1 MARDIE
7 DTLTTR
13 LTLLFNERYGLQEAV
28 TQSFAG
34 GKFLDVFVQF
44 EGAQVVVEAKKGQT
58 TLRKRQAARDADK
71 RLRAGHADV
80 AFALCYPEEATL
92 ASLPTD
98 TLIWQVRQDPDSTV
112 PWREGTAEDLA
123 REIRLA
129 PQQVDQTNLAA
140 RILSNALD
148 NAVLMLNAQERENLA
163 RALDLPP
170 KRTKRKGKDG
180 KEREHSDYETAAKRG
195 LLVIAAAMLF
205 QFRLQTQPRPEGHD
219 GRWPPTS
226 VQECAESGFAYTA
239 FDDAWALILRVDYT
253 PIFETA
259 RKALANLPPYP
270 RLFRDLGKAAVEC
283 SQKTTGSRHDLVG
296 RIFHRV
302 LDSARYDGSYYTST
316 AAATLLAELA
326 IEEGSAAD
334 PLSLRVCDPACGTG
348 TLLMTAAARL
358 RDLRSDGV
366 DEDEFDRRL
375 VEDVLWG
382 YDINL
387 TAAHLAATTL
397 GMDSPSVKFV
407 NMNIHRALLGWHKL
421 DEEKRPYRVTRKS
434 DNPETYIG
442 SVGFIDG
449 QQPLA
454 LWPTLAQHIE
464 EQDTR
469 PHHPPQADLVI
480 MNPPFTRNDIRHDQF
495 GEAEEKAIKSKE
507 REVLSKT
514 GALAAAG
521 LHSSGGAFGVLGD
534 WLVKR
539 ESGTMAMVLPTVVLS
554 GAANQDYRQ
563 FLARKFHI
571 DLIVSIHDPE
581 RVFFSENTG
590 IGECLVIARRW
601 DDRERGAKPPTRM
614 INLARNPATRIDAL
628 RLAERIRRG
637 DAHDD
642 FTEQRIPSNRIA
654 EGNWFAANFLAP
666 VLNEEYLALQ
676 TAEGLA
682 PLGDLASID
691 PAGRAIRQHFRRSD
705 MPTTGGRRAL
715 WHHKTGLRR
724 SMLAH
729 TDTHLAARTDD
740 AARYWDRRG
749 RLLLPMKLALTLARV
764 GAVIVSERTVG
775 SLWTPAHPND
785 GSGET
790 EEAWALWLNS
800 SVGLLALLG
809 GRGNRIQVYP
819 DFSMK
824 ALRDVRVPDFAAFP
838 DARERM
844 ASAFGSLQNETLRAF
859 PYMDADPV
867 RRRIDAAVVA
877 ALGLDPER
885 VARIRRA
892 LGEEPSVT
900 DRRYGVKR
908 ENGDDEAEEAE
919 ADGVEEDVGEDVEGE
934 EEEEEEEE

>member
-13 LTLLFNERYGLQEAV
+13 LTLLFNERYGLPEAV

-71 RLRAGHADV
+71 RLRAGQADV
-80 AFALCYPEEATL
+80 AFALCYPEESTL
-92 ASLPTD
+92 ATLPTD
-98 TLIWQVRQDPDSTV
+98 TLTWQIRQDPDATV

-123 REIRLA
+123 REVLLA
-129 PQQVDQTNLAA
+129 PQQVEKTNLAA

-148 NAVLMLNAQERENLA
+148 AAVLLLNAQERENLA

-180 KEREHSDYETAAKRG
+180 KEREHSDYGTAAKRG
-195 LLVIAAAMLF
+195 LLVIAVAMLF
-205 QFRLQTQPRPEGHD
+205 QDRLRRQRKPDDYRGA
-219 GRWPPTS
+219 WPPPS
-226 VQECAESGFAYTA
+226 VQDCAASELPYTA
-239 FDDAWALILRVDYT
+239 FDGAWELILRVDYK

-259 RKALANLPPYP
+259 RKALASLPPYP

-302 LDSARYDGSYYTST
+302 LDSARYDGSYYTSI

-326 IEEGSAAD
+326 IEEGGAAD

-421 DEEKRPYRVTRKS
+421 DNEKRPYPVTRKS

-469 PHHPPQADLVI
+469 LHHPPQADLVI
-480 MNPPFTRNDIRHDQF
+480 MNPPFTRGDIRHDQF
-495 GEAEEKAIKSKE
+495 SEAEEQSIKRKE

-514 GALAAAG
+514 GALAAAR

-539 ESGTMAMVLPTVVLS
+539 DAGTLAMVLPTTVLS
-554 GAANQDYRQ
+554 GAGNQDYRR

-581 RVFFSENTG
+581 RIFFSENTA
-590 IGECLVIARRW
+590 IGECLLIARRW
-601 DDRERGAKPPTRM
+601 DDLEGNAKPPTRV

-628 RLAERIRRG
+628 RLAERIRQG
-637 DAHDD
+637 DEQGDD
-642 FTEQRIPSNRIA
+642 FTVQRIPSARIA
-654 EGNWFAANFLAP
+654 EGDWFAANFLTP

-676 TAEGLA
+676 TATGLA
-682 PLGDLASID
+682 PLGDMASID
-691 PAGRAIRQHFRRSD
+691 PAGVAIRQHFWRRD
-705 MPTTGGRRAL
+705 MPTTGGWRGL

-729 TDTHLAARTDD
+729 TDTHIAARTDA

-749 RLLLPMKLALTLARV
+749 RLLLPMKLYLPLARV

-800 SVGLLALLG
+800 SIGLLALLG
-809 GRGNRIQVYP
+809 GRGNRKQVYP

-824 ALRDVRVPDFAAFP
+824 ALRAIRVPDFAAFP
-838 DARERM
+838 NARERM
-844 ASAFGSLQNETLRAF
+844 ASAFESLQNETLRAF

-885 VARIRRA
+885 VARIRRT

-919 ADGVEEDVGEDVEGE
+919 ADGAEESEEGDGAEEGE
-934 EEEEEEEE
+934 E

>member
-13 LTLLFNERYGLQEAV
+13 LTLLFNERYGLPEAV

-34 GKFLDVFVQF
+34 GKFLDVFILLEDIRV
-44 EGAQVVVEAKKGQT
+44 AVEAKKGQA
-58 TLRKRQAARDADK
+58 TLRRRQAARDADK

-80 AFALCYPEEATL
+80 AFALCYPEDATL

-98 TLIWQVRQDPDSTV
+98 TLTWQIRQDPDVTV
-112 PWREGTAEDLA
+112 PWREGTAADLA

-148 NAVLMLNAQERENLA
+148 DAVLMLKPQERENLA

-170 KRTKRKGKDG
+170 KRVKRKDKNG
-180 KEREHSDYETAAKRG
+180 KEREQRTYETAAKRG

-205 QFRLQTQPRPEGHD
+205 QFRLQSQPRPEGHD
-219 GRWPPTS
+219 GEWPPTS
-226 VQECAESGFAYTA
+226 VQDCAESGFAYTA
-239 FDDAWALILRVDYT
+239 FDDAWALILLVDYK

-259 RKALANLPPYP
+259 RKALANLPPYA
-270 RLFRDLGKAAVEC
+270 RMLRDLGRAAVAC

-302 LDSARYDGSYYTST
+302 LESARYDGSYYTST

-326 IEEGSAAD
+326 IEDESAAD

-454 LWPTLAQHIE
+454 LWPTLAHHIE

-495 GEAEEKAIKSKE
+495 GEAEERAIKRKE
-507 REVLSKT
+507 REILSKT

-539 ESGTMAMVLPTVVLS
+539 DAGTMAMVLPTVVLS
-554 GAANQDYRQ
+554 GAANQAYRR
-563 FLARKFHI
+563 FLARNFHI

-581 RVFFSENTG
+581 RPFFSENTA
-590 IGECLVIARRW
+590 IGECLVIARRR
-601 DDRERGAKPPTRM
+601 DDRERGAKPSTRI
-614 INLARNPATRIDAL
+614 INLTRNPATRIDAL

-637 DAHDD
+637 EEDGD
-642 FTEQRIPSNRIA
+642 FTEQRIPPERIA
-654 EGNWFAANFLAP
+654 QGDWFAANFLAP

-682 PLGDLASID
+682 PLGDMASLD
-691 PAGRAIRQHFRRSD
+691 PAGRAIRQHFRRSV
-705 MPTTGGRRAL
+705 MPTTGGWRAL
-715 WHHKTGLRR
+715 WHHKSGLRR

-729 TDTHLAARTDD
+729 TDTHIAARTD
-740 AARYWDRRG
+740 AAGRYWDRRG
-749 RLLLPMKLALTLARV
+749 RLLLPMKLALPLARV

-785 GSGET
+785 KSAET
-790 EEAWALWLNS
+790 EEAWTLYLNS
-800 SVGLLALLG
+800 SIGLLALLG

-824 ALRDVRVPDFAAFP
+824 ALRGVRVPDLDAFP
-838 DARERM
+838 GAREAM
-844 ASAFGSLQNETLRAF
+844 VSAFKSLQTRTLRAF
-859 PYMDADPV
+859 PYLDADPA
-867 RRRIDAAVVA
+867 RREIDAAVVA
-877 ALGLDPER
+877 ALALDPER
-885 VARIRRA
+885 VARIRRE
-892 LGEEPSVT
+892 LSREPSVT
-900 DRRYGVKR
+900 DRRYGVLR

-919 ADGVEEDVGEDVEGE
+919 ADGDEDE
-934 EEEEEEEE
+934 EEEGGVGESDETEDE

>member
-13 LTLLFNERYGLQEAV
+13 LTLLFNERYGLPEAV
-28 TQSFAG
+28 TQSLAG
-34 GKFLDVFVQF
+34 GNFLDVFVPI
-44 EGAQVVVEAKKGQT
+44 ENIKVVVEAKKGQT

-92 ASLPTD
+92 ATLPTD
-98 TLIWQVRQDPDSTV
+98 TLIWQVRQDPDATV
-112 PWREGTAEDLA
+112 QWREGTAEDLA

-129 PQQVDQTNLAA
+129 PLQVDQTNLAA

-148 NAVLMLNAQERENLA
+148 DAVLMLNAQERENLA

-180 KEREHSDYETAAKRG
+180 KEREQRTYETAAKRG

-239 FDDAWALILRVDYT
+239 FDDAWALILRVDYK

-259 RKALANLPPYP
+259 RKALANLPPSF
-270 RLFRDLGKAAVEC
+270 RLFRDLGRAAVEC
-283 SQKTTGSRHDLVG
+283 SSKTAGSRHDLVG

-302 LDSARYDGSYYTST
+302 LESARYDGSYYTST

-326 IEEGSAAD
+326 IEEESAAD

-507 REVLSKT
+507 REILSKT

-521 LHSSGGAFGVLGD
+521 LHSSGGAFGMLGD

-539 ESGTMAMVLPTVVLS
+539 ESGTLAMVLPTVALS
-554 GAANQDYRQ
+554 GAANQPYRQ

-590 IGECLVIARRW
+590 IGECLLIARRW
-601 DDRERGAKPPTRM
+601 DDLERGAKPPTRM

-637 DAHDD
+637 DALEVAKKVNGLYASPEGRPAYPPLTMVKIIILQQWHDASD
-642 FTEQRIPSNRIA
+642 VAIEEAVSDRLSFRRFAGLSLTDAVPDHSTISRFRKEVA
-654 EGNWFAANFLAP
+654 ER
-666 VLNEEYLALQ
+666 
-676 TAEGLA
+676 GLA
-682 PLGDLASID
+682 RRLFAEVGRQLEKKGLLVKKGTLIDASVIKAQARR
-691 PAGRAIRQHFRRSD
+691 PGSEAGAEARRTLTPRGRA
-705 MPTTGGRRAL
+705 
-715 WHHKTGLRR
+715 
-724 SMLAH
+724 
-729 TDTHLAARTDD
+729 
-740 AARYWDRRG
+740 RG
-749 RLLLPMKLALTLARV
+749 RIRVSSTNCISGWTEAR
-764 GAVIVSERTVG
+764 G
-775 SLWTPAHPND
+775 S
-785 GSGET
+785 
-790 EEAWALWLNS
+790 
-800 SVGLLALLG
+800 
-809 GRGNRIQVYP
+809 
-819 DFSMK
+819 
-824 ALRDVRVPDFAAFP
+824 FA
-838 DARERM
+838 EW
-844 ASAFGSLQNETLRAF
+844 S
-859 PYMDADPV
+859 
-867 RRRIDAAVVA
+867 
-877 ALGLDPER
+877 
-885 VARIRRA
+885 
-892 LGEEPSVT
+892 
-900 DRRYGVKR
+900 
-908 ENGDDEAEEAE
+908 
-919 ADGVEEDVGEDVEGE
+919 
-934 EEEEEEEE
+934 

>member
-13 LTLLFNERYGLQEAV
+13 LTLLFNERYGLPEAV

-34 GKFLDVFVQF
+34 GKFLDVFVPL
-44 EGAQVVVEAKKGQT
+44 EGVKVVVEAKKGQA
-58 TLRKRQAARDADK
+58 TLRRRQAARDADK

-80 AFALCYPEEATL
+80 AFALCYPDDATL

-98 TLIWQVRQDPDSTV
+98 TLTWQIRQDPDVNV
-112 PWREGTAEDLA
+112 PWREGTAADLA

-148 NAVLMLNAQERENLA
+148 DAVALLNARERELIA
-163 RALDLPP
+163 RELDLPP
-170 KRTKRKGKDG
+170 KRVTRKSKDG
-180 KEREHSDYETAAKRG
+180 KERAENVYDTAAKRG
-195 LLVIAAAMLF
+195 LLVVAVAMLF
-205 QFRLQTQPRPEGHD
+205 HFRLRWERRPEGYV
-219 GRWPPTS
+219 GPWPPAS
-226 VQECAESGFAYTA
+226 AAQCLSAGPGCASK
-239 FDDAWALILRVDYT
+239 FDEAWELILRVDYR

-259 RKALANLPPYP
+259 RKALASLPPYG
-270 RLFRDLGKAAVEC
+270 RMVESLARAIEEC
-283 SQKTTGSRHDLVG
+283 SQRTTGSRHDLAG

-302 LDSARYDGSYYTST
+302 LDSARYDGSYYTSI

-326 IEEGSAAD
+326 IEEESAAD

-358 RDLRSDGV
+358 RDLRPAGV
-366 DEDEFDRRL
+366 NEAEYDRRL

-387 TAAHLAATTL
+387 TATHLAATTL
-397 GMDSPSVKFV
+397 GMDSPSVKFA

-421 DEEKRPYRVTRKS
+421 DREKRPYRVTRKS

-454 LWPTLAQHIE
+454 LWPTLAHHIE
-464 EQDTR
+464 EEDTR

-495 GEAEEKAIKSKE
+495 NEAEERAIKRKE
-507 REVLSKT
+507 REILSKT

-539 ESGTMAMVLPTVVLS
+539 DVGTLAMVLPTVVLS
-554 GAANQDYRQ
+554 GAANQAYRR

-571 DLIVSIHDPE
+571 DLIVSIHDPD

-637 DAHDD
+637 EEDGD
-642 FTEQRIPSNRIA
+642 FTEQRIPPERIA
-654 EGNWFAANFLAP
+654 QGDWFAANFLAP
-666 VLNEEYLALQ
+666 VMSEEYLALQ
-676 TAEGLA
+676 SAEGFA
-682 PLGDLASID
+682 PLGDMASID
-691 PAGRAIRQHFRRSD
+691 PAGRAVRQHFRRSD
-705 MPTTGGRRAL
+705 MPTSGGRRAL
-715 WHHKTGLRR
+715 WHHKTSLRR

-729 TDTHLAARTDD
+729 TDTHIAARTDD
-740 AARYWDRRG
+740 AGRYWDRRG
-749 RLLLPMKLALTLARV
+749 RLLLPMKLALPLARV
-764 GAVIVSERTVG
+764 GAVIVSERTLG

-785 GSGET
+785 ASAET
-790 EEAWALWLNS
+790 EEAWALYLNS

-824 ALRDVRVPDFAAFP
+824 ALRGVRVPDLDAFP
-838 DARERM
+838 GAREAM
-844 ASAFGSLQNETLRAF
+844 ASAFRRLQTRTLRAF
-859 PYMDADPV
+859 PYLDADPS
-867 RRRIDAAVVA
+867 RREVDDAVIA

-885 VARIRRA
+885 VARIRRD
-892 LGEEPSVT
+892 LSREPSIT
-900 DRRYGVKR
+900 DRRYGVPR

-919 ADGVEEDVGEDVEGE
+919 ADGAEAEEEDEPE
-934 EEEEEEEE
+934 EESG

>member
-13 LTLLFNERYGLQEAV
+13 LTLLFNERHGLPEAV
-28 TQSFAG
+28 TQPLTEG
-34 GKFLDVFVQF
+34 GQFLDILVSI
-44 EGAQVVVEAKKGQT
+44 EGVQVVVEAKKGQN

-98 TLIWQVRQDPDSTV
+98 TLTWQIRQDPDATV

-123 REIRLA
+123 REIRMA
-129 PQQVDQTNLAA
+129 PQQVEQTNLAA
-140 RILSNALD
+140 NILSRSLD
-148 NAVLMLNAQERENLA
+148 GAVLQLNAQQRENLA

-170 KRTKRKGKDG
+170 KRTKGKGKGKDG
-180 KEREHSDYETAAKRG
+180 KERERSDYGTAAKRG
-195 LLVIAAAMLF
+195 LLVVAVAMLF
-205 QFRLQTQPRPEGHD
+205 QDRLRQQRRPDGHH
-219 GRWPPTS
+219 GAWPPMS
-226 VQECAESGFAYTA
+226 VQECAESEFAYTA
-239 FDDAWALILRVDYT
+239 FDDAWELILRVDYK
-253 PIFETA
+253 PVFETA
-259 RKALANLPPYP
+259 RKALASLPPHP
-270 RLFRDLGKAAVEC
+270 RLFRDLGRAAVSC

-302 LDSARYDGSYYTST
+302 LDSARYDGSFYTSI

-326 IEEGSAAD
+326 LEEASAAD

-358 RDLRSDGV
+358 RDLRSPGL
-366 DEDEFDRRL
+366 DEDEYDRRL

-382 YDINL
+382 YDVNL

-421 DEEKRPYRVTRKS
+421 DSDKRPYRVTQES

-449 QQPLA
+449 QQPLD
-454 LWPTLAQHIE
+454 LWPSLAQHIE
-464 EQDTR
+464 EQDVR
-469 PHHPPQADLVI
+469 LHHPPQADLVI
-480 MNPPFTRNDIRHDQF
+480 MNPPFTRNDLRHDQF
-495 GEAEEKAIKSKE
+495 SKE
-507 REVLSKT
+507 EEDSIKRKEKKILSKT
-514 GALAAAG
+514 GNLAAAG
-521 LHSSGGAFGVLGD
+521 RHSSGGAFGLLGD
-534 WLVKR
+534 WLVK
-539 ESGTMAMVLPTVVLS
+539 SKAGTLAMVLPTVVSS
-554 GAANQDYRQ
+554 GAGNQAYRR

-571 DLIVSIHDPE
+571 DLIISIHDPE
-581 RVFFSENTG
+581 RIFFSENTT

-601 DDRERGAKPPTRM
+601 DEAERGMKPHTRM
-614 INLARNPATRIDAL
+614 INLARNPATRIEAL

-637 DAHDD
+637 DAQGD
-642 FTEQRIPSNRIA
+642 FTEQRIPSGRIA
-654 EGNWFAANFLAP
+654 AGDWFAANFLAP

-682 PLGDLASID
+682 PLGGLASID
-691 PAGRAIRQHFRRSD
+691 PAGRATREHFRRSD
-705 MPTTGGRRAL
+705 LPASGGWRAL

-729 TDTHLAARTDD
+729 TDTHIAAKTGD

-749 RLLLPMKLALTLARV
+749 RLLLPMKLHLPLARV
-764 GAVIVSERTVG
+764 GAVIVSERTMG

-785 GSGET
+785 ESGET
-790 EEAWALWLNS
+790 EEAWALYLNS

-809 GRGNRIQVYP
+809 GRGNKKQTYP

-824 ALRDVRVPDFAAFP
+824 ALRAVRVPNFDAFP
-838 DARERM
+838 LARERM
-844 ASAFGSLQNETLRAF
+844 ASTFESLQTKTLRAL
-859 PYMDADPV
+859 PYLDADPV
-867 RRRIDAAVVA
+867 RRQIDDAVTA
-877 ALGLDPER
+877 ALSLDPER
-885 VARIRRA
+885 VARIRRE
-892 LGEEPSVT
+892 LSQEPSVT
-900 DRRYGVKR
+900 DRRYGVQR
-908 ENGDDEAEEAE
+908 ENGDDEAEEAAADDAEEE
-919 ADGVEEDVGEDVEGE
+919 AEERE
-934 EEEEEEEE
+934 EEEE